1 MLIISFFANTKNGDS
16 MFLKLKQYFFIIFGA
31 FLLSLGLNIFLVPQ
45 KLSTGGIGSIATV
58 LKHLFN
64 VPLSF
69 TTIILNGFLFLFGI
83 KFLGKNAIIKTI
95 FGIVCL
101 SLFLELSSFMPTFTD
116 DLLASC
122 LFGGVLVGAGLG
134 IVIRQGASTGGSDF
148 LALMLYKF
156 FPHISIAKIIL
167 IVDLIIVGVSALIFK
182 SVIVLVYSVVALF
195 ISSKVA
201 DSILIMGD
209 KAKTLFIL
217 SDKNQQ
223 IANAIINK
231 FQRGVTGIQAKG
243 MYKNNIS
250 TMLMSVVSPKEVPL
264 IVEYIKSMD
273 EKAFIII
280 NDAHEVFGEGFK
292 IKNP

>member
-1 MLIISFFANTKNGDS
+1 MIA
-16 MFLKLKQYFFIIFGA
+16 KLKQYFFIILGA

-64 VPLSF
+64 IPLSL
-69 TTIILNGFLFLFGI
+69 TTIILNGILFLFGI
-83 KFLGKNAIIKTI
+83 KFLGKKALVKTV
-95 FGIVCL
+95 FGIGCL
-101 SLFLELSSFMPTFTD
+101 SLFLEISSFMPVFTD

-122 LFGGVLVGAGLG
+122 LFGGVLVGVGLG
-134 IVIRQGASTGGSDF
+134 LVIRQGASTGGSDF

-167 IVDLIIVGVSALIFK
+167 IVDLIIVCVSALIFK
-182 SVIVLVYSVVALF
+182 SIIVLVYSVVALF

-201 DSILIMGD
+201 DDILIMGD

-223 IANAIINK
+223 IANAIINN

-243 MYKNNIS
+243 MYKNKEN
-250 TMLMSVVSPKEVPL
+250 TMLISAVSPKEVPL
-264 IVEYIKSMD
+264 IVQYIKQQD
-273 EKAFIII
+273 KNAFIII
-280 NDAHEVFGEGFK
+280 DDAHEVYGEGFK
-292 IKNP
+292 L